1 MPTTKKQVL
10 CVEDDDATCELLK
23 FMLPDYEVTTVGSMA
38 EALSRVG
45 STRFD
50 LYLLDRGLP
59 DGSGID
65 LCRLIRISDSTTPIV
80 FCSGAAAL
88 PDRMLVF
95 EAGANAFLKKPEG
108 LDQLN
113 HTLNRLLGNDLHK
126 VSEVMIG

>member
-1 MPTTKKQVL
+1 MSTPKKQVL

-23 FMLPDYEVTTVGSMA
+23 VMLPDYEVTTVGSIA
-38 EALSRVG
+38 EAISWVG
-45 STRFD
+45 NTRFD

-65 LCRLIRISDSTTPIV
+65 LCRLIRTSDSMTPIV

-108 LDQLN
+108 WSQLQ
-113 HTLNRLLGNDLHK
+113 HTLNRLLENDLNT
-126 VSEVMIG
+126 VNSVMV

>member
-1 MPTTKKQVL
+1 MSTPKKQVL

-23 FMLPDYEVTTVGSMA
+23 VMLPDYEVTTVGSIA
-38 EALSRVG
+38 EAISWVG
-45 STRFD
+45 NTRFD

-65 LCRLIRISDSTTPIV
+65 LCRLIRTSDSMTPIV

-108 LDQLN
+108 LDQLT
-113 HTLNRLLGNDLHK
+113 HTLNRLLENDLNK
-126 VSEVMIG
+126 VNSVVVG